1 MQFRV
6 EGGSLME
13 WTVLFLALA
22 AIFTFGFCLGH
33 RIGYEDGVFD
43 CGGAARAR
51 RRAYSGR

>member
-43 CGGAARAR
+43 CGGAAQAR